1 MKRIPVFALVGAL
14 LLIGSGACAQPDPA
28 DPQQEPATG
37 ANRAGL
43 EGLLNPPK
51 PGDVWWMREGKG
63 YTLCEAMYQKFQEYT
78 PDEVGTCPDVLALTL
93 PGMSELDGWVP
104 LVPGEHGDLWK
115 SVTQHRNVGAAAYF
129 GERPEYFEQRQYP
142 LEILERGYQTFLGT
156 VIAMRVNSRQ
166 LFTQSLGGD
175 RLFSEPQ
182 AILEIRTPQIPEAC
196 PRITPTP
203 EFVRTYYVSADLSGP
218 DSRMRGSEA
227 AALSASG
234 GARFVEY
241 KGVVHLMASY
251 GSDILFWRD
260 FGDGVFRSFCEIQQ
274 NRER

>member
-1 MKRIPVFALVGAL
+1 
-14 LLIGSGACAQPDPA
+14 
-28 DPQQEPATG
+28 
-37 ANRAGL
+37 
-43 EGLLNPPK
+43 
-51 PGDVWWMREGKG
+51 
-63 YTLCEAMYQKFQEYT
+63 
-78 PDEVGTCPDVLALTL
+78 
-93 PGMSELDGWVP
+93 
-104 LVPGEHGDLWK
+104 
-115 SVTQHRNVGAAAYF
+115 
-129 GERPEYFEQRQYP
+129 
-142 LEILERGYQTFLGT
+142 
-156 VIAMRVNSRQ
+156 

-175 RLFSEPQ
+175 RFFSEPQ
-182 AILEIRTPQIPEAC
+182 TILEIRTPQIPEAC

-260 FGDGVFRSFCEIQQ
+260 FGDGVFRSFCEVQK
-274 NRER
+274 NPER